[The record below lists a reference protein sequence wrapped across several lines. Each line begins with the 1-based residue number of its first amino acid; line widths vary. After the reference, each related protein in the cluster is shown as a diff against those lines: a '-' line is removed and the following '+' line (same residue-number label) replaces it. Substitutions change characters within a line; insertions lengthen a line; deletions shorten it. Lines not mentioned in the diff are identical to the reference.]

1 MPAPLS
7 PPVAGRR
14 RPETQEL
21 RDAAVAFLGA
31 FERVAPLLF
40 ARHDASTRLLV
51 SKVVRH
57 GKGALS
63 AFEEWVQA
71 AP

>member
-1 MPAPLS
+1 MQSTVS
-7 PPVAGRR
+7 PPGAGRR

-21 RDAAVAFLGA
+21 RDCAQAFVVA
-31 FERVAPLLF
+31 FERAAPHVF
-40 ARHDASTRLLV
+40 ARHDASTRVMV

-57 GKGALS
+57 WKGALS
-63 AFEEWVQA
+63 AFEEWIQA